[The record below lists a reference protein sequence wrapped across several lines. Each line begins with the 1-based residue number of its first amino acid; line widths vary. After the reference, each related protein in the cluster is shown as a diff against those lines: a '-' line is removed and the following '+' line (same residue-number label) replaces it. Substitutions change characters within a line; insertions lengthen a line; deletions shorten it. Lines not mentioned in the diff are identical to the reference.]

1 MHSDARQRLEV
12 VLDRELG
19 VAQQLNATLE
29 AERTALTGTSS
40 EDVVAHAAEK
50 IALFADIER
59 LEKERR
65 ALCTAA
71 GVELARDSGGLDGIS
86 TRWRSLLEAMSRC
99 HAANEINGYIINV
112 RRNQI
117 GQLIDV
123 LRGGAPATYGP
134 NGKTFAKALRALAQ
148 A

>member
-1 MHSDARQRLEV
+1 MHSDAHQRLEV

-19 VAQQLNATLE
+19 VATLLQE
-29 AERTALTGTSS
+29 TLDAERTALTGTSS
-40 EDVVAHAAEK
+40 DAVEARAAEK

-59 LEKERR
+59 LETERR
-65 ALCTAA
+65 GLCAAA
-71 GVELARDSGGLDGIS
+71 GVDLRRDGETPADLSAR
-86 TRWRSLLEAMSRC
+86 WQALLQLMARC
-99 HAANEINGYIINV
+99 RTANEINGYIINV
-112 RRNQI
+112 RRSQV
-117 GQLIDV
+117 GQLIDA

>member
-1 MHSDARQRLEV
+1 MDSDARQRLEV

-19 VAQQLNATLE
+19 VAAVLHATLK

-40 EDVVAHAAEK
+40 EDVQARAAEK

-59 LEKERR
+59 LEAERR
-65 ALCTAA
+65 SLCDAA
-71 GVELARDSGGLDGIS
+71 GVDLRRDAASIHGIAG
-86 TRWRSLLEAMSRC
+86 RWHALLELMALCRTS
-99 HAANEINGYIINV
+99 NEINGYIINV
-112 RRNQI
+112 RHNQV

-134 NGKTFAKALRALAQ
+134 NGKTFAKAHRALAQ